1 MIFRTIALGLISLP
15 IFVTTVFAYSKYVVC
30 RGEVDA
36 RCPMVHD
43 RYFGCKSAPNDIPVE
58 LCSIR
63 SPDGRIVTQRTR
75 MTREKESSEGE
86 CGYNIWEVE
95 CLDRVEC
102 KN

>member
-63 SPDGRIVTQRTR
+63 SPDGRIVTQRSR
-75 MTREKESSEGE
+75 MTREKESSEANVGIIF
-86 CGYNIWEVE
+86 G
-95 CLDRVEC
+95 
-102 KN
+102 K